1 MTDTDDDPLFD
12 KSEPVFKALEKA
24 AKAQGLI
31 DEAIQL
37 VLVRKGQL
45 SKSSLEYQNLQDWH
59 RAFDNARNDIAYKNA
74 LLAEQY
80 GHPDW
85 QIDEEE

>member
-1 MTDTDDDPLFD
+1 MTDNDPLFD
-12 KSEPVFKALEKA
+12 KSEPVFAALEKA
-24 AKAQGLI
+24 AEAQGLI

-45 SKSSLEYQNLQDWH
+45 SRSSLEYQHLLDWH
-59 RAFDNARNDIAYKNA
+59 RAFDNIRNDIACTNA